1 MYKYK
6 SETWEISRIENNVI
20 YYKSLNPLN
29 SKERQ
34 IKISE
39 NFFNK
44 KIPLKFYW
52 PWQKNKRHFL
62 TLEKC
67 DDEIIGVL
75 VDSKPLYHL
84 QPEDYPEDMK
94 KRIEENR
101 QRETRFAKEAP
112 EKMGV
117 LRQEYV
123 SLPIFIRARLD
134 YFADTMN
141 LSYKSYVRLQ
151 NEVKFCREIVKIS
164 TLPGVQLLPEIRN
177 WLIENDFCSSKEKL
191 PEEYLDFLKNGNN
204 MLFFDMAIANDDINE
219 DNFSDYIE
227 KFKFYTLYSPWFEFK
242 ITPFMMEEYWS
253 LRKNNYV

>member
-1 MYKYK
+1 
-6 SETWEISRIENNVI
+6 
-20 YYKSLNPLN
+20 
-29 SKERQ
+29 
-34 IKISE
+34 
-39 NFFNK
+39 
-44 KIPLKFYW
+44 
-52 PWQKNKRHFL
+52 
-62 TLEKC
+62 
-67 DDEIIGVL
+67 
-75 VDSKPLYHL
+75 
-84 QPEDYPEDMK
+84 
-94 KRIEENR
+94 
-101 QRETRFAKEAP
+101 
-112 EKMGV
+112 
-117 LRQEYV
+117 
-123 SLPIFIRARLD
+123 
-134 YFADTMN
+134 MN